1 MATEAAVTTNW
12 TRAQTLAALHVYLQL
27 PFGQLHQRNPKL
39 IELAHWIG
47 RDRQHLDGQERGRVC
62 LGRIARRA
70 IGSCRHRGGCAG

>member
-39 IELAHWIG
+39 IALAHWIG
-47 RDRQHLDGQERGRVC
+47 RTPGAIALKLVNLASLDPVLHTGLVEPQVP
-62 LGRIARRA
+62 L
-70 IGSCRHRGGCAG
+70 H